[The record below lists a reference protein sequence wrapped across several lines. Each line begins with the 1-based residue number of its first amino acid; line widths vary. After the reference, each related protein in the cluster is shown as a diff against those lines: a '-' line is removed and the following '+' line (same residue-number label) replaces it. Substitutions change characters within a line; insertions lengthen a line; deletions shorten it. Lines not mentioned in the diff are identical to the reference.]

1 MEGIK
6 TASVPRAR
14 PDIHYLNGLLSLLRG
29 KWMDP
34 KVKRADTHSRRKQI
48 RLVLGSFQP
57 HLFWGL
63 REVLPEH
70 FSFSRASRSLS

>member
-34 KVKRADTHSRRKQI
+34 KVKREQT
-48 RLVLGSFQP
+48 LT
-57 HLFWGL
+57 
-63 REVLPEH
+63 REGNKLDSCSGV
-70 FSFSRASRSLS
+70 FSPIYFGA